1 MIYIHLFIC
10 FIILVLIFKINPLRE
25 HYKTCQFYNT
35 CKWFHY
41 PYQSNILNKPVFTQP
56 MFTTNL
62 IARDIGLNSA
72 K

>member
-1 MIYIHLFIC
+1 MIYIHLFII
-10 FIILVLIFKINPLRE
+10 FIIILFIFKINPLRE
-25 HYKTCQFYNT
+25 YYNTCQFYNT

-41 PYQSNILNKPVFTQP
+41 PYQSNILNKHVFTQP

-62 IARDIGLNSA
+62 IARDMGLNSA